1 MPLKSRDPE
10 QRQLKNNKVLV
21 CLDNVQDLVELDAI
35 RLRRFLW
42 EINQS
47 CPKVKLL
54 LTSSNGL
61 KLEPGSKEV
70 TEKFVPEQRTIH
82 GLEPAGS
89 VSLFLQMSEQK
100 VENISDD
107 FIIDFVL
114 TDPENKLEHKDVK
127 RKVKSSAAANNR
139 ISILA

>member
-1 MPLKSRDPE
+1 M
-10 QRQLKNNKVLV
+10 
-21 CLDNVQDLVELDAI
+21 
-35 RLRRFLW
+35 W

-107 FIIDFVL
+107 FIIDFL
-114 TDPENKLEHKDVK
+114 MTDPDN
-127 RKVKSSAAANNR
+127 
-139 ISILA
+139 